1 MYRKSIAL
9 AFAALTLTACG
20 GDDSSSNETEGP
32 VVNETV
38 GQTAPP
44 MLFQSVDELIET
56 VCDPGSV
63 EKSDDPHDTRCTID
77 GHEAL
82 VTDWTTFGG
91 PPEASA
97 THIPLDLSYGV
108 KAPPAAIKVANERI
122 SAGS

>member
-32 VVNETV
+32 VVNEAS
-38 GQTAPP
+38 GQTGPP
-44 MLFQSVDELIET
+44 VLFQSVDELIET

-63 EKSDDPHDTRCTID
+63 ENSDDPYDTRCTID

-82 VTDWTTFGG
+82 VTDWSTFGE
-91 PPEASA
+91 PPAASA
-97 THIPLDLSYGV
+97 THIPLDHAYGV
-108 KAPPAAIKVANERI
+108 KGAPAAIKVANERI